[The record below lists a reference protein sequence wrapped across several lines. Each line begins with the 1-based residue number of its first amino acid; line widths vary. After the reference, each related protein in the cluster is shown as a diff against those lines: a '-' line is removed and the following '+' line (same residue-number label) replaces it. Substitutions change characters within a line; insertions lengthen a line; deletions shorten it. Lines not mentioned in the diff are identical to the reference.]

1 MLGDEKTR
9 NKLLL
14 AVEVCRLY
22 CMTGASTTN
31 ISEVTDIS
39 KASVKRYLTCIRDRK
54 EEILKLCPEYKEEE
68 LDALEEKVEFLREEN
83 IRSNKWAKSE
93 VSFINFPGQLETIAK
108 LKKQADSFV
117 SDAEKVKIKDLRI
130 NAEASY
136 RVISNETGVS
146 LSQVYRIAEGKDQK
160 KGSSPK
166 ERK

>member
-54 EEILKLCPEYKEEE
+54 EEILKLCPEY
-68 LDALEEKVEFLREEN
+68 

-93 VSFINFPGQLETIAK
+93 VSFINFPEQLAVIEE
-108 LKKQADSFV
+108 LKKQAESFV
-117 SDAEKVKIKDLRI
+117 SDEEKRRIKDLRI
-130 NAEASY
+130 NSEASY
-136 RVISNETGVS
+136 RLISNETGVS

-160 KGSSPK
+160 KGSSSK
-166 ERK
+166 GRK